1 MPLEIEDRDGKGI
14 WYVVGTFD
22 GKRIRRSLKTRD
34 RKTAQEQCAIFE
46 AKLWKRHSYGE
57 EAVRTFE
64 EAALHYMQQGGERRY
79 LSKIIRRLKGRT
91 LATLKPGEI
100 RSLATEL
107 YPKASGATKNR
118 QVITPA
124 KAVINHAHDLGW
136 CSPIKIKPFDEAK
149 PVAKKP
155 VDRAWLDA
163 FLKTA
168 DAMRL
173 PHLSGIVL
181 FMHDTAARVS
191 EAMRVRG
198 KHVDLA
204 ARSCLLEKTK
214 TDENVV
220 CALTS
225 ELVLR
230 MGQLSA
236 GPEDRVFSYTNR
248 IAVNQRIAAVCKK
261 AGIEYRSSHE
271 AGRHTFATDAI
282 ADGIDV
288 KSAMEAGR
296 WKSVAIFMGR
306 YVHTE
311 DAAAKVA
318 SVIDK
323 KRGLVATPETQ
334 DGKRKGYRFGK

>member
-22 GKRIRRSLKTRD
+22 GKRIRRSLKTRN
-34 RKTAQEQCAIFE
+34 RQAALEQCTLYE

-79 LSKIIRRLKGRT
+79 LTKLIRRLKGRT
-91 LATLKPGEI
+91 LAKLKPGEI
-100 RSLATEL
+100 RGLATEL
-107 YPKASGATKNR
+107 YPNASGATKNR

-136 CSPIKIKPFDEAK
+136 CSPIKIKPFEEAK

-163 FLKTA
+163 FLRTA

-204 ARSCLLEKTK
+204 ARACLLERTK

-230 MGQLSA
+230 IGQLNASA
-236 GPEDRVFSYTNR
+236 EDRVFSYTNR
-248 IAVNQRIAAVCKK
+248 VAVNQRIAAVCKK
-261 AGIEYRSSHE
+261 AGIEYRSTH
-271 AGRHTFATDAI
+271 ALGRHTFATDAI

-288 KSAMEAGR
+288 KSAMDAGR

-306 YVHTE
+306 YVHAE

-323 KRGLVATPETQ
+323 KRGLVGTPETQ
-334 DGKRKGYRFGK
+334 GGKRMRHRFGK

>member
-34 RKTAQEQCAIFE
+34 RKTALEQCALFE

-57 EAVRTFE
+57 ESVRTFE

-79 LSKIIRRLKGRT
+79 LPKLIRKFKGRA

-100 RSLATEL
+100 RSAATEL

-118 QVITPA
+118 QAITPA

-136 CSPIKIKPFDEAK
+136 CAPIKIKPFEEAK
-149 PVAKKP
+149 PATKKP
-155 VDRAWLDA
+155 VDQEWLDA
-163 FLKTA
+163 FLKQA
-168 DAMRL
+168 DAMGL

-191 EAMRVRG
+191 EAMRVCG
-198 KHVDLA
+198 KHVDLT
-204 ARSCLLEKTK
+204 ARTCLLEKTK
-214 TDENVV
+214 TDENVI

-230 MGQLSA
+230 IAQLNA
-236 GPEDRVFSYTNR
+236 GPEERVFSYTNR
-248 IAVNQRIAAVCKK
+248 VAVNQSIAAVCKK
-261 AGIEYRSSHE
+261 AGIEYRSTH
-271 AGRHTFATDAI
+271 ALGRHTFATDAI

-306 YVHTE
+306 YVHTD

-318 SVIDK
+318 SAIDR
-323 KRGLVATPETQ
+323 KRGLVVTQETQ
-334 DGKRKGYRFGK
+334 ARKRKGYRFGK

>member
-1 MPLEIEDRDGKGI
+1 MPLDIEDRDGKGI
-14 WYVVGTFD
+14 WYAVGTFD
-22 GKRIRRSLKTRD
+22 GKRIRKSLKTRD
-34 RKTAQEQCAIFE
+34 RKTALEQCALHE

-64 EAALHYMQQGGERRY
+64 EAAMHYMQQGGERRY
-79 LSKIIRRLKGRT
+79 LPMLIRRLKGKT
-91 LATLKPGEI
+91 LAKLKPGEI
-100 RSLATEL
+100 RGLATEL

-136 CSPIKIKPFDEAK
+136 CAPIKIKPFKETK

-155 VDRAWLDA
+155 VDREWLDA

-204 ARSCLLEKTK
+204 ARECLLEKTK

-248 IAVNQRIAAVCKK
+248 VAVNQRIAAVCKK
-261 AGIEYRSSHE
+261 AGIEYRSTH
-271 AGRHTFATDAI
+271 ALGRHTFATDAI

-288 KSAMEAGR
+288 KSAMVAGR
-296 WKSVAIFMGR
+296 WKSAAIFMGR

-311 DAAAKVA
+311 DAAVKVA

-323 KRGLVATPETQ
+323 KRGLVGTQ
-334 DGKRKGYRFGK
+334 APQEGSRKRHRFGK

>member
-1 MPLEIEDRDGKGI
+1 MPLEIEDRADKGI

-34 RKTAQEQCAIFE
+34 RKTALEQCALFE

-64 EAALHYMQQGGERRY
+64 EAALHYMQQGGECRY
-79 LSKIIRRLKGRT
+79 LAKLIRRLKGRT

-100 RSLATEL
+100 RGLATEL
-107 YPKASGATKNR
+107 YPKAGGATKNR

-136 CSPIKIKPFDEAK
+136 CAPIKIKPFEEAK
-149 PVAKKP
+149 PTAKKP
-155 VDRAWLDA
+155 VDREWLDA
-163 FLKTA
+163 FMKQA
-168 DAMRL
+168 DAMGL
-173 PHLSGIVL
+173 PHLAGIVL

-204 ARSCLLEKTK
+204 QRVCLLEKTK

-230 MGQLSA
+230 MAQLNA
-236 GPEDRVFSYTNR
+236 GPDDRVFSYTNR
-248 IAVNQRIAAVCKK
+248 VAVNQRIKSVCKK
-261 AGIEYRSSHE
+261 AGIEYRSSHA

-296 WKSVAIFMGR
+296 WKSVTIFMGR
-306 YVHTE
+306 YVHAD

-318 SVIDK
+318 SSIDK
-323 KRGLVATPETQ
+323 KRGLVVTPEAQ
-334 DGKRKGYRFGK
+334 DGKRKRYRFGK

>member
-79 LSKIIRRLKGRT
+79 LPRLIRRLKGRT
-91 LATLKPGEI
+91 LAKLKPGEI
-100 RSLATEL
+100 RSMATEL
-107 YPKASGATKNR
+107 YPNASGATKNR

-136 CSPIKIKPFDEAK
+136 CAPIKIKPFDEAK
-149 PVAKKP
+149 PVPKKP

-198 KHVDLA
+198 KHVNLTERA
-204 ARSCLLEKTK
+204 CLLERTK

-261 AGIEYRSSHE
+261 AGIEYRSTH
-271 AGRHTFATDAI
+271 ALGRHTFATDAI
-282 ADGIDV
+282 ADGVDV

-323 KRGLVATPETQ
+323 KRGLVGTPETQ
-334 DGKRKGYRFGK
+334 SGKRKGYRFGK